1 MAAGLR
7 TPQEPRRPDP
17 RVVVVGAGFA
27 GIGAAIVLRE
37 AGFGDLIVLEGAE
50 EVGGTWRDNTYP
62 GCACDIPSHLYSFS
76 FEPNPDWTRAYP
88 TQPEI
93 QEYLVGVVDRRGLRP
108 LIRFGALVQEL
119 VWDDQ
124 AAVWR
129 IRLESGEELTADVVV
144 NGTGPLSR
152 PRMPDIAGLA
162 DFEGTVFHSA
172 RWDHHHDLSGE
183 RVAVIGTGASAVQF
197 VPEIASVADRV
208 DVYQRTAPWVVGRD
222 DRPNP
227 RWRRRLYR
235 RLPLLQRL
243 HRWRIYLHQELI
255 ALAFLGHD
263 RVNARVAEMGRRQI
277 EDTIEDE
284 QLRAAV
290 TPHFSPGCKRLLISN
305 DWYPTLARPDVDL
318 VTAGIDRITPRGVRT
333 VDGAE
338 RPADTIVLGTG
349 FAATEFLAPMRVLG
363 RGGRELS
370 AEWRDGAATHLGITV
385 SGFPNLFLL
394 AGPSTGLGHNSI
406 VFMIEAQLHYVLA
419 ALRHR
424 RRSGAAALDVRPEV
438 QARSYAQVQHRMD
451 RTVWASGCDSWYRS
465 PDGRID
471 TLWPGFTV
479 DYWRRTR
486 RFDPGSYRAVEPLA
500 PVSTGVRGD
509 SETGHRGG

>member
-7 TPQEPRRPDP
+7 TPQHPRRPDP

-172 RWDHHHDLSGE
+172 RWDHHHDL
-183 RVAVIGTGASAVQF
+183 
-197 VPEIASVADRV
+197 
-208 DVYQRTAPWVVGRD
+208 
-222 DRPNP
+222 
-227 RWRRRLYR
+227 
-235 RLPLLQRL
+235 
-243 HRWRIYLHQELI
+243 
-255 ALAFLGHD
+255 
-263 RVNARVAEMGRRQI
+263 
-277 EDTIEDE
+277 
-284 QLRAAV
+284 
-290 TPHFSPGCKRLLISN
+290 
-305 DWYPTLARPDVDL
+305 
-318 VTAGIDRITPRGVRT
+318 
-333 VDGAE
+333 
-338 RPADTIVLGTG
+338 
-349 FAATEFLAPMRVLG
+349 
-363 RGGRELS
+363 
-370 AEWRDGAATHLGITV
+370 
-385 SGFPNLFLL
+385 
-394 AGPSTGLGHNSI
+394 
-406 VFMIEAQLHYVLA
+406 
-419 ALRHR
+419 
-424 RRSGAAALDVRPEV
+424 
-438 QARSYAQVQHRMD
+438 
-451 RTVWASGCDSWYRS
+451 
-465 PDGRID
+465 
-471 TLWPGFTV
+471 
-479 DYWRRTR
+479 
-486 RFDPGSYRAVEPLA
+486 
-500 PVSTGVRGD
+500 
-509 SETGHRGG
+509 